1 METNQNAQL
10 FNGQSNK
17 KITIEML
24 SNILHH
30 KNEIIFLKYLQTIL
44 NNQNNE
50 NK

>member
-1 METNQNAQL
+1 MKTNENDQL
-10 FNGQSNK
+10 LGGLSNK

-30 KNEIIFLKYLQTIL
+30 KNDIIFLKYLQTIL